1 MNKEI
6 KELFKSEE
14 SSLKINEFCT
24 LRYFLQ
30 DALGKDNNGAGHLTV
45 EFKCSSYGKAGH
57 SATIESRE
65 PEEIKEAIKKEQ
77 AYFFDSLRDM
87 LNRQIDGGYIG

>member
-1 MNKEI
+1 MVKKI
-6 KELFKSEE
+6 KELFQQEE

-24 LRYFLQ
+24 LRYFFK
-30 DALGKDNNGAGHLTV
+30 DVIGDDNNGVGHLKV
-45 EFKCSSYGKAGH
+45 EFKCSYGNAGH